1 MQKLC
6 KNGSPIYRCRLFY
19 MKSFKHKTIEVRMQG
34 AFLRFLFKE
43 TIISRPVY
51 FYFLDTLGVLGR
63 HSGAKDIVQYTT

>member
-1 MQKLC
+1 
-6 KNGSPIYRCRLFY
+6 

-43 TIISRPVY
+43 TIISRPAY

-63 HSGAKDIVQYTT
+63 HSGAKDISSTVYYIVLYICT